1 MSATIK
7 HVISTGSAKLKAAGV
22 ADPRKEANLL
32 AMHVINRD
40 RTFLLAHG
48 EATLSP
54 AELELYQSLIERRG
68 LGEPLQYITG
78 HQEFFKLDFETSP
91 DVLIPRPE
99 TESIVEIGMEILKD
113 KPGPFVAD
121 IGTGS
126 GCIVISLLNELRKA
140 RAIATDVSSAA
151 LAVASRNARRY
162 GVSARLRLIGS
173 DLFSKLE
180 PTEQFD
186 LILSNPPY
194 VPADDLNDLQREV
207 SYEPRRALDGGR
219 DGLVVIR
226 RLLKEAPDFLRT
238 RAHLVFEIGFN
249 QADPVKRIIDSTA
262 WQLIDIRRDLQG
274 IPRTVVLRKSN

>member
-7 HVISTGSAKLKAAGV
+7 HAISSGAARLKAAGV

-54 AELELYQSLIERRG
+54 AELELYRSLIERRG

-113 KPGPFVAD
+113 KPGTFVAD

-126 GCIVISLLNELRKA
+126 GCIVISLLNELRQT

-151 LAVASRNARRY
+151 LALAGQNARRY
-162 GVSARLRLIGS
+162 SVSDRLRLIES

-180 PTEQFD
+180 PAEQFD

-194 VPADDLNDLQREV
+194 IPAGDLNDLQREV
-207 SYEPRRALDGGR
+207 GYEPRRALDGGP
-219 DGLVVIR
+219 DGLEVIR